1 MNTGSSQNP
10 VAKPSNTPHR
20 VRVIIFRVVATFA
33 DLFVVV
39 AVVLMAS
46 APSVLLQPDQETHT
60 ELNRWF
66 LNGRSLHSTTKQR
79 RCSPLTMPQAPP

>member
-1 MNTGSSQNP
+1 
-10 VAKPSNTPHR
+10 
-20 VRVIIFRVVATFA
+20 
-33 DLFVVV
+33 LFVV

-46 APSVLLQPDQETHT
+46 APWVLLQPDQQTRT

-79 RCSPLTMPQAPP
+79 RSSGTATALARGRQHHQRCL